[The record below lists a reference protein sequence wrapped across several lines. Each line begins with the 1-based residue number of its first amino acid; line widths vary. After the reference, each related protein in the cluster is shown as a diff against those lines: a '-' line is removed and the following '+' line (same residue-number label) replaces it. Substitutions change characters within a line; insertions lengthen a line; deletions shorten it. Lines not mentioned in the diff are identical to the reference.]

1 MGVSEIL
8 ASVDREIALLK
19 QVRALLSGTAAAAP
33 KKKAGKLK
41 KKVTAV
47 AAAAAKPAKKIARK
61 KKGRLSPEGRKR
73 IAEAVKRRWEAQ
85 RKAAA
90 TTK

>member
-19 QVRALLSGTAAAAP
+19 QVRALLSGSAEAAP
-33 KKKAGKLK
+33 KKAVRPKKAVAVVTPAAQIPSKKVAK
-41 KKVTAV
+41 KK
-47 AAAAAKPAKKIARK
+47 KKRH
-61 KKGRLSPEGRKR
+61 LSPEGRKR

-90 TTK
+90 SK